1 VLTFR
6 RELLQ
11 GYVAEEGTKVI
22 VFSQFVSY
30 LDLCGIYLRRLG
42 VKFADYRGS
51 MKQDARE
58 AVIKEFTSAIV
69 DDESPRVLLI
79 SLKCGGVGLNL
90 TSASKVSNSGS
101 LASCRANANDAVQVI
116 SLDLAWNAATGET
129 SSPVRFR
136 HVSSLTRAQKTKP
149 STARIVS
156 ARPAR
161 SRSSVSSFATLSS
174 SASWLCSGRRRR
186 SATARWARVPAVDS
200 VV

>member
-1 VLTFR
+1 LTSR
-6 RELLQ
+6 SELLQ
-11 GYVAEEGTKVI
+11 GYIAEEGIKVI

-58 AVIKEFTSAIV
+58 AVIKEFTSAVV

-90 TSASKVSNSGS
+90 TSASKVSESGS
-101 LASCRANANDAVQVI
+101 LACCPADANHIVQVI

-129 SSPVRFR
+129 VPPVRPR
-136 HVSSLTRAQKTKP
+136 HVSLLTRAQRTKP

-156 ARPAR
+156 ARPAL
-161 SRSSVSSFATLSS
+161 SRSSDWSFATRSS
-174 SASWLCSGRRRR
+174 SVFWLCSRRRR
-186 SATARWARVPAVDS
+186 R
-200 VV
+200 

>member
-1 VLTFR
+1 VWSGLVLTFR

-69 DDESPRVLLI
+69 ESPPHQSQVRG
-79 SLKCGGVGLNL
+79 CGSQLDVGEQGEQLGEPRL
-90 TSASKVSNSGS
+90 MSG
-101 LASCRANANDAVQVI
+101 
-116 SLDLAWNAATGET
+116 
-129 SSPVRFR
+129 
-136 HVSSLTRAQKTKP
+136 
-149 STARIVS
+149 
-156 ARPAR
+156 
-161 SRSSVSSFATLSS
+161 
-174 SASWLCSGRRRR
+174 
-186 SATARWARVPAVDS
+186 
-200 VV
+200 